1 MTDILAGAKA
11 KVISNNAFFF
21 EPQIDPGLA
30 YINKLMEIYNA
41 GGAAPRSPDMER
53 FGSVLR
59 EAEGALNADR
69 KLAASFT
76 KAGNVLL
83 PFVFEQFA
91 EPLGNPD
98 KPLPKYATDGSV
110 AALPKLTHGINP
122 TFPVP
127 DLAAAATGMGHL
139 NTLVDVDGAVRSEA
153 LLVRH
158 YDRAF
163 PSLSVM
169 VAARS
174 LNLKLGDIKV
184 IPDEAVQIGGLKIR
198 TDDGMRMN
206 TFFYSGKDNASPFPV
221 DSFFD
226 VITGKIPASKYQ
238 DKIVLIGP
246 TAAGLGAAQVTPISP
261 ATPPVLTMAHTVSSI
276 LGEHFFVSPTW
287 GIWLERGV
295 LVVVALYLILALPQ
309 IGRAHV

>member
-139 NTLVDVDGAVRSEA
+139 NTLVDVDGAE
-153 LLVRH
+153 
-158 YDRAF
+158 
-163 PSLSVM
+163 
-169 VAARS
+169 
-174 LNLKLGDIKV
+174 
-184 IPDEAVQIGGLKIR
+184 
-198 TDDGMRMN
+198 
-206 TFFYSGKDNASPFPV
+206 
-221 DSFFD
+221 
-226 VITGKIPASKYQ
+226 
-238 DKIVLIGP
+238 
-246 TAAGLGAAQVTPISP
+246 
-261 ATPPVLTMAHTVSSI
+261 
-276 LGEHFFVSPTW
+276 
-287 GIWLERGV
+287 
-295 LVVVALYLILALPQ
+295 